1 VVADDGIWRPD
12 GRPGSCELVAAAAA
26 AATAQHLGMLMFLH
40 LLQKN
45 VEWNAGRDDVGESS
59 TTTTTTESTTHL
71 SSPPK
76 IFGPAQNK
84 RQVIRHDNPQ
94 QLSIL
99 LIVRFT
105 GKGEPEQKRFRSEMV
120 NRERERN
127 KKEILNAIETGWTH
141 TKKGR
146 RRIES
151 KGEK

>member
-1 VVADDGIWRPD
+1 MW
-12 GRPGSCELVAAAAA
+12 S
-26 AATAQHLGMLMFLH
+26 GMLDEMTLESPRPPQQQPNRRRTFL
-40 LLQKN
+40 L
-45 VEWNAGRDDVGESS
+45 
-59 TTTTTTESTTHL
+59 
-71 SSPPK
+71 PPK

-127 KKEILNAIETGWTH
+127 KKEILNAIETGRTQ

>member
-1 VVADDGIWRPD
+1 MLDEMTLESPRPPQQQPN
-12 GRPGSCELVAAAAA
+12 RRR
-26 AATAQHLGMLMFLH
+26 TFL
-40 LLQKN
+40 L
-45 VEWNAGRDDVGESS
+45 
-59 TTTTTTESTTHL
+59 
-71 SSPPK
+71 PPK

-127 KKEILNAIETGWTH
+127 KKEILNAIETGRTH
-141 TKKGR
+141 KKRTTTNRIKGREMKTDPRGTKK
-146 RRIES
+146 S
-151 KGEK
+151 